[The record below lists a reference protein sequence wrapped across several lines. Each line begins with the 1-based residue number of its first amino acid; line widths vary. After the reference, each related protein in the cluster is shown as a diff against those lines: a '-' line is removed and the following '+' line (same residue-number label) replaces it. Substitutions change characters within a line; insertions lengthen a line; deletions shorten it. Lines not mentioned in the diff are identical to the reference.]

1 MTISTVRVPSIEGIS
16 ADKDRVS
23 ALYAPFRSR
32 ESNPEH
38 YDRKLKFW
46 TKAIQEYGSTCKRIS
61 FTVKELQK
69 EFRIDGKSPACLKE
83 VIDQF
88 CKDGIV
94 LTEKDF
100 LENLRAAESW
110 KAWSTT
116 SAWRV
121 VRKVGSFVPSPI
133 SYFYRASEEEIR
145 FVNVELLKELS
156 ESVVSNVSL
165 QNKLMNVSLWNSKVR
180 EVTSLADATD
190 LEFFLGYMKA
200 RKLIV
205 IDKVGSEEVVFMSS
219 TGSQPKITDVE
230 KGKYDITRTKEI
242 LETQLNDITEK
253 AQQAEERARAAL
265 KQGRRNTAKHEL
277 RRKKLLEQ
285 RMDKLLSMVDN
296 LTVLGMQIEDAESD
310 AVIVS
315 AYEAGKKALAG
326 VLEDKRMNADRVTEA
341 MLDIQEL
348 LDQHSDVSAA
358 LSQPMDGQDSDIL
371 SLEEE
376 LDSILREDEEKSK
389 LPPPVS
395 DPKPAK
401 SQKNTD
407 EEEALKMLEDL
418 GMNDLEDFSQAMSSP
433 KEGRL
438 DKSGDV

>member
-1 MTISTVRVPSIEGIS
+1 MTISVRVPSIEGIS
-16 ADKDRVS
+16 GDKDRVN
-23 ALYAPFRSR
+23 ALYAPFRPR
-32 ESNPEH
+32 DSNPEH

-46 TKAIQEYGSTCKRIS
+46 TKAVQEYGTTCGRIS

-88 CKDGIV
+88 SKDGVI
-94 LTEKDF
+94 LTEKEF
-100 LENLRAAESW
+100 LENLKAAESW
-110 KAWSTT
+110 KAWSST

-133 SYFYRASEEEIR
+133 SYFYRPAEEEVR
-145 FVNVELLKELS
+145 FVNVELLKDLA
-156 ESVVSNVSL
+156 ESINNDSSL
-165 QNKLMNVSLWNSKVR
+165 QNKLMNVALWNSKVR
-180 EVTSLADATD
+180 ELTSVADATD
-190 LEFFLGYMKA
+190 LEFLLGFMKA

-205 IDKVGSEEVVFMSS
+205 MDKVGSEEVVFMSS
-219 TGSQPKITDVE
+219 SGSQPKISDVE
-230 KGKYDITRTKEI
+230 KGKYDILRTQEI

-253 AQQAEERARAAL
+253 AEQAEERARSAL

-285 RMDKLLSMVDN
+285 RRDKLLSMVDN

-326 VLEDKRMNADRVTEA
+326 VLEDKRMNVDRVTEA

-376 LDSILREDEEKSK
+376 LDAIMKEDEEKSK
-389 LPPPVS
+389 LPPVVT
-395 DPKPAK
+395 DPQPTK
-401 SQKNTD
+401 STEKTD
-407 EEEALKMLEDL
+407 EEEALKLLEDL
-418 GMNDLEDFSQAMSSP
+418 DMNDLEDFSNAMSSS
-433 KEGRL
+433 KEGKL
-438 DKSGDV
+438 DKSGDN